1 MHMSICTLCEKSSV
15 RAAEKR
21 FIQLSNRKNIVTTT
35 RAENLAT
42 GNASDRSG
50 LHSAPAL
57 FAGVVAKHL
66 RLNAKMLS
74 IVVMPAVRNPTA
86 RALRINQQQTD
97 ILSIYHNR
105 NDSTTTAD
113 VIILETSYLE
123 AAKPEL
129 EKYDVLTKQIKAA
142 IKTRKELQAEKKAT
156 PILNVLKHR
165 ELTSRIEDLTE
176 QLEDLRSERAIIL
189 MYLDCEES
197 RDTAEVKKRCTAA
210 ETMLEKL
217 EVSEAKYS
225 YALDDAKNAFA
236 DLQEQAK
243 DLDAGELYEARLA
256 IRNEKE

>member
-1 MHMSICTLCEKSSV
+1 
-15 RAAEKR
+15 
-21 FIQLSNRKNIVTTT
+21 
-35 RAENLAT
+35 
-42 GNASDRSG
+42 
-50 LHSAPAL
+50 
-57 FAGVVAKHL
+57 
-66 RLNAKMLS
+66 MLS
-74 IVVMPAVRNPTA
+74 FWRH
-86 RALRINQQQTD
+86 RILKLPSLSLKIRCFDKANQGCYQ
-97 ILSIYHNR
+97 N
-105 NDSTTTAD
+105 
-113 VIILETSYLE
+113 
-123 AAKPEL
+123 
-129 EKYDVLTKQIKAA
+129 
-142 IKTRKELQAEKKAT
+142 AERVTGREKAT

>member
-86 RALRINQQQTD
+86 RALRIN
-97 ILSIYHNR
+97 H
-105 NDSTTTAD
+105 
-113 VIILETSYLE
+113 
-123 AAKPEL
+123 
-129 EKYDVLTKQIKAA
+129 A
-142 IKTRKELQAEKKAT
+142 IKK
-156 PILNVLKHR
+156 
-165 ELTSRIEDLTE
+165 
-176 QLEDLRSERAIIL
+176 
-189 MYLDCEES
+189 
-197 RDTAEVKKRCTAA
+197 DTWW
-210 ETMLEKL
+210 
-217 EVSEAKYS
+217 S
-225 YALDDAKNAFA
+225 
-236 DLQEQAK
+236 
-243 DLDAGELYEARLA
+243 
-256 IRNEKE
+256 RNEISKRFCLAANGHSVHLPQP

>member
-1 MHMSICTLCEKSSV
+1 M
-15 RAAEKR
+15 
-21 FIQLSNRKNIVTTT
+21 
-35 RAENLAT
+35 
-42 GNASDRSG
+42 
-50 LHSAPAL
+50 
-57 FAGVVAKHL
+57 
-66 RLNAKMLS
+66 
-74 IVVMPAVRNPTA
+74 
-86 RALRINQQQTD
+86 
-97 ILSIYHNR
+97 
-105 NDSTTTAD
+105 
-113 VIILETSYLE
+113 ETSYLE

-256 IRNEKE
+256 FATRKNRTLFSNCKRRMENSLLLLQCFMAGVMLKKFSMKEPNRRSLFRKKNAIVKQWLKIRRGKYPNAMK

>member
-1 MHMSICTLCEKSSV
+1 M
-15 RAAEKR
+15 
-21 FIQLSNRKNIVTTT
+21 
-35 RAENLAT
+35 
-42 GNASDRSG
+42 
-50 LHSAPAL
+50 
-57 FAGVVAKHL
+57 
-66 RLNAKMLS
+66 
-74 IVVMPAVRNPTA
+74 
-86 RALRINQQQTD
+86 
-97 ILSIYHNR
+97 
-105 NDSTTTAD
+105 
-113 VIILETSYLE
+113 ETSYLE

-225 YALDDAKNAFA
+225 YALDDAKTLLPTYRNRQKIWTQESYMKQGWLFATRKNRTLFSNCKRRMENSLLLLQYFMAGVMLKKFSMKEPNRRSLFRKKNAIVKQW
-236 DLQEQAK
+236 LK
-243 DLDAGELYEARLA
+243 
-256 IRNEKE
+256 IRRGKYPNAMK

>member
-1 MHMSICTLCEKSSV
+1 MRSKKTHG
-15 RAAEKR
+15 RA
-21 FIQLSNRKNIVTTT
+21 VTKFQ
-35 RAENLAT
+35 N
-42 GNASDRSG
+42 D
-50 LHSAPAL
+50 SA
-57 FAGVVAKHL
+57 
-66 RLNAKMLS
+66 
-74 IVVMPAVRNPTA
+74 
-86 RALRINQQQTD
+86 QQQTD

-189 MYLDCEES
+189 MYLDC
-197 RDTAEVKKRCTAA
+197 
-210 ETMLEKL
+210 
-217 EVSEAKYS
+217 
-225 YALDDAKNAFA
+225 DDAKNAFA

-256 IRNEKE
+256 IRNEKEQNAVQQLQKAYGEQFTPATMLHGRRDVEKVLNERAEPPQSVQEEKRNRQAMAEDPPRQIPKRNEIEL

>member
-1 MHMSICTLCEKSSV
+1 M
-15 RAAEKR
+15 
-21 FIQLSNRKNIVTTT
+21 
-35 RAENLAT
+35 
-42 GNASDRSG
+42 
-50 LHSAPAL
+50 
-57 FAGVVAKHL
+57 
-66 RLNAKMLS
+66 
-74 IVVMPAVRNPTA
+74 
-86 RALRINQQQTD
+86 
-97 ILSIYHNR
+97 
-105 NDSTTTAD
+105 
-113 VIILETSYLE
+113 ETSYLE

-243 DLDAGELYEARLA
+243 DLDAGSYMKQGWLFATRKNRTLFSNCKRRMENSLLLLQCFMAGVMLKKFSMKEPNRRSLFRKKNA
-256 IRNEKE
+256 IVKQWLKIRRGKYPNAMK

>member
-1 MHMSICTLCEKSSV
+1 MRSKKTHG
-15 RAAEKR
+15 RAVTR
-21 FIQLSNRKNIVTTT
+21 FQN
-35 RAENLAT
+35 
-42 GNASDRSG
+42 D
-50 LHSAPAL
+50 SA
-57 FAGVVAKHL
+57 
-66 RLNAKMLS
+66 
-74 IVVMPAVRNPTA
+74 
-86 RALRINQQQTD
+86 QQQTD

-256 IRNEKE
+256 IRNEKEQNAVQQLQKAYGEQFTPATMLHGRRDVEKVLNERAEPPQSVQEEKRNRQAMAEDPPRQIPKRNEIEL

>member
-1 MHMSICTLCEKSSV
+1 M
-15 RAAEKR
+15 
-21 FIQLSNRKNIVTTT
+21 
-35 RAENLAT
+35 
-42 GNASDRSG
+42 
-50 LHSAPAL
+50 
-57 FAGVVAKHL
+57 
-66 RLNAKMLS
+66 
-74 IVVMPAVRNPTA
+74 
-86 RALRINQQQTD
+86 
-97 ILSIYHNR
+97 
-105 NDSTTTAD
+105 
-113 VIILETSYLE
+113 ETSYLE

-197 RDTAEVKKRCTAA
+197 RDTAE

>member
-1 MHMSICTLCEKSSV
+1 MRSKKTHG
-15 RAAEKR
+15 RA
-21 FIQLSNRKNIVTTT
+21 VTKFQ
-35 RAENLAT
+35 N
-42 GNASDRSG
+42 D
-50 LHSAPAL
+50 SA
-57 FAGVVAKHL
+57 
-66 RLNAKMLS
+66 
-74 IVVMPAVRNPTA
+74 
-86 RALRINQQQTD
+86 QQQTD

-256 IRNEKE
+256 IRNEKEQNAVQQLQKAYGEQFTPATMLHGRRDVEKVLNERA